1 MAFELID
8 LASRAKN
15 PEYYDKSHDIAVA
28 LAWNAI
34 KKTLQNT

>member
-15 PEYYDKSHDIAVA
+15 GEYYDKSHDIAVA